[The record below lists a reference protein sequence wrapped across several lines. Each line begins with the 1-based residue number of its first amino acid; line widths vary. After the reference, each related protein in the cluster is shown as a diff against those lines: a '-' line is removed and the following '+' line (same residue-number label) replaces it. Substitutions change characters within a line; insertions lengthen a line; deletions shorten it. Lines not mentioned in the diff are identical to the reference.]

1 MTVLYAKSIESWI
14 MKRTSES
21 EKSNSL
27 DFRLHI
33 KSKFQG
39 TLEDVLFF
47 LGKTKVYFKDFTR
60 EK

>member
-1 MTVLYAKSIESWI
+1 
-14 MKRTSES
+14 MKRIS

-47 LGKTKVYFKDFTR
+47 LGKTKFDFKDFTR

>member
-1 MTVLYAKSIESWI
+1 MQKIEKSQIDR
-14 MKRTSES
+14 KRISES

-39 TLEDVLFF
+39 TLEDV
-47 LGKTKVYFKDFTR
+47 
-60 EK
+60 